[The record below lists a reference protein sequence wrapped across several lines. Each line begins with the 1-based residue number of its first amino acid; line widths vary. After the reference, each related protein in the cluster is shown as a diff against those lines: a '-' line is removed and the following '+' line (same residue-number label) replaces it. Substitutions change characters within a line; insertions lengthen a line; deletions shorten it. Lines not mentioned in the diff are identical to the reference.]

1 MGGNDCL
8 SEMLKNRFNII
19 AFDEIG
25 STSTFARGYV
35 DKADRSFIVTANRQT
50 DGRGRQGRAFYSEHG
65 GIYFTV
71 AFCDDILEQNLALIT
86 PAAAVSVRDAL
97 SAIYGIEFDIKWVND
112 IYVCGKKVA
121 GILSEALRRSDGGI
135 KAILVGIGINV
146 GKIDFPPEINKAGCI
161 SDYSGVSADTDTII
175 SDIVTRFLVA
185 EAMPRELLIESY
197 KKNNIVL
204 GRKISFELFG
214 NTMCGRAVDI
224 GAAGE
229 LIVETENGTIT
240 LSSND
245 ISIKFLD

>member
-1 MGGNDCL
+1 MGGNDRL
-8 SEMLKNRFNII
+8 SKLLKNRFELI
-19 AFDEIG
+19 AFDEID

-35 DKADRSFIVTANRQT
+35 DKAESSFIVMADRQT
-50 DGRGRQGRAFYSEHG
+50 NGRGRQGRSFYSEQG

-71 AFCDDILEQNLALIT
+71 AFCNDTLGQDTALIT

-97 SAIYGIEFDIKWVND
+97 SVLYGIEFFIKWVND

-121 GILSEALRRSDGGI
+121 GILSEALRRPDGSI
-135 KAILVGIGINV
+135 KAILVGIGINA
-146 GKIDFPPEINKAGCI
+146 GKIDFPPEIDKAGCI
-161 SDYSGVSADTDTII
+161 ADYCSASIDGDTII
-175 SDIVTRFLVA
+175 SEVVSRFLVA
-185 EAMPRELLIESY
+185 EAMPHGELIESY

-204 GRKISFELFG
+204 GRRISFELDG
-214 NTMCGRAVDI
+214 NTMCGTAADI

-229 LIVETENGTIT
+229 LIVEMEKGVVT